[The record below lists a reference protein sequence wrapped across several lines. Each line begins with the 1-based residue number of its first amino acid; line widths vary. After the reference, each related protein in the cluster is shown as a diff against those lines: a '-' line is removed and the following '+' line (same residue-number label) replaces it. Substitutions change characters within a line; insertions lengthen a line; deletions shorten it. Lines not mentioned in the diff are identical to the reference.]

1 MDYAQT
7 IEFLYHSLPAF
18 HRVGGPAY
26 KANLNNTLALD
37 GYFGHPHRKFKTV
50 HVAGTNGKGSVS
62 HMLAAVLQQSGYRTG
77 LYTSPHLKDF
87 TERIRINGETIDRQ
101 EVVAW
106 VEKHLGILDQIKPSF
121 FEMSVAMAFDY
132 FATNGVEVAVV
143 EVGMGGRLDS
153 TNIITPE
160 LSVITNISFD
170 HTQFLG
176 HTLPAIAGEKAG
188 IIKTGIPV
196 VIGETHSETREVFMA
211 KAGEMSSSI
220 QFADT
225 RYRVTATG
233 HDQGRQVF
241 ELKDTRGEI
250 QYIQLDLLGSYQVKN
265 IVTAVAALDFLK
277 EKFPDI
283 TRESIDKGL
292 HHAGS
297 ITGLHGRWEILQVHP
312 SVICDTAHN
321 EGGIRLAME
330 QLVRVPHDTLHIVF
344 GMVKDKDP
352 SAVLALLPVDARYYF
367 TKAAIPRALDENLL
381 AEKAALYGLKGH
393 TYTSVQS
400 AFEAAMAIASDRDV
414 VFIGG
419 SNFVVSEIL

>member
-1 MDYAQT
+1 MDYTQT

-37 GYFGHPHRKFKTV
+37 EYFGHPHRKFKTV

-62 HMLAAVLQQSGYRTG
+62 HMLAAVLQDSGYRTG

-87 TERIRINGETIDRQ
+87 TERIRINGEAISQQ
-101 EVVAW
+101 EVVEW
-106 VEKHLGILDQIKPSF
+106 VEKHKDMLGKIEPSF

-132 FATNGVEVAVV
+132 FAGNGVEVAVV

-188 IIKTGIPV
+188 IIKAGIPV
-196 VIGETHSETREVFMA
+196 VIGETHPETREVFLA
-211 KAGEMSSSI
+211 KAGEMSSPI

-225 RYRVTATG
+225 RYRVTSTG
-233 HDQGRQVF
+233 YEQGRQVF
-241 ELKDTRGEI
+241 ELKDRRGVVH
-250 QYIQLDLLGSYQVKN
+250 YIQLDLLGSYQVKN
-265 IVTAVAALDFLK
+265 IATVVAAIDFLK
-277 EKFPDI
+277 EKFPGI
-283 TRESIDKGL
+283 TRESMEKGL
-292 HHAGS
+292 QHAAA
-297 ITGLHGRWEILQVHP
+297 ITGLHGRWEILHQRP
-312 SVICDTAHN
+312 LVICDTAHN
-321 EGGIRLAME
+321 EGGMRLAME
-330 QLVRVPHDTLHIVF
+330 QLVRGSHAALHIVF

-352 SAVLALLPVDARYYF
+352 SAVLALLPVEARYYF

-381 AEKAALYGLKGH
+381 AEKAALYGLKGC
-393 TYTSVQS
+393 TYPSVQS
-400 AFEAAMAIASDRDV
+400 AYMAARANASTEDV
-414 VFIGG
+414 VFVGG